1 MSDKPDDT
9 MADIS
14 EDNNSNMSV
23 DNNSD
28 NPFDTLA
35 VLWQEG
41 LFEMPA
47 EMISNI
53 MLEVT
58 SSAPGY
64 CTYMSRNQWR
74 RQTRDLASLATA
86 CKKFYAIFK
95 ENENAIIRRTL
106 ANICPAEYREVFIKI
121 GILRATKPW
130 PVDMDE
136 IRQALAGIWDRPDFV
151 GRFPPAMYA
160 NTIGFFRKA
169 QRAATNNGQFE
180 VWIEEIGYD
189 ARGNIKHRSNR
200 ERKPSDRVKQWWV
213 DRQAFLKANDIIVTN
228 YRAQGFSDEPRLHP
242 FDFVN
247 PLTEDKVSREQVIKD
262 AMYFYKAHAE
272 AEIQQKEMELFGAEG
287 YVPCCLLETCPR
299 FFKKGKNGQEA
310 AVAVEA

>member
-1 MSDKPDDT
+1 MSDKIDDT
-9 MADIS
+9 M
-14 EDNNSNMSV
+14 SNMSL
-23 DNNSD
+23 DNDSD
-28 NPFDTLA
+28 KPFDLLA
-35 VLWQEG
+35 FFWQEG

-53 MLEVT
+53 MLEVA
-58 SSAPGY
+58 SSAPGEFNF
-64 CTYMSRNQWR
+64 MWRHQWR
-74 RQTRDLASLATA
+74 RPTHDLASLATA

-106 ANICPAEYREVFIKI
+106 ANVCPPQYREVFIKL

-136 IRQALAGIWDRPDFV
+136 IRQALTSIWEGPNFT
-151 GRFPPAMYA
+151 GPFPPAMYA

-169 QRAATNNGQFE
+169 QWAATDKGQFE
-180 VWIEEIGYD
+180 VWIEEIGHD

-200 ERKPSDRVKQWWV
+200 ERKPSDRVEQWWI
-213 DRQAFLKANDIIVTN
+213 DRQAFLKANDIIVTDH
-228 YRAQGFSDEPRLHP
+228 RAQGVSDEPRLHP

-247 PLTEDKVSREQVIKD
+247 PLTAEKVSREQVIED
-262 AMYFYKAHAE
+262 AMFFYKAHAE
-272 AEIQQKEMELFGAEG
+272 AEVQEKEKELFRTEG

-299 FFKKGKNGQEA
+299 FFKKGKDGQEA
-310 AVAVEA
+310 AVAGEA